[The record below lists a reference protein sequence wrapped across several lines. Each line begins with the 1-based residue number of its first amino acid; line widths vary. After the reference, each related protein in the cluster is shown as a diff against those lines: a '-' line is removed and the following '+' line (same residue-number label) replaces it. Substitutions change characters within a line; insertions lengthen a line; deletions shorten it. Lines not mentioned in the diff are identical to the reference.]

1 MKMNMIFLAVAIIAV
16 LFILYSKK
24 NGYKTVPPRVEDKD
38 VEVASVADVAL
49 KGGACGVRPTLV

>member
-1 MKMNMIFLAVAIIAV
+1 MIFLAVAIIAV